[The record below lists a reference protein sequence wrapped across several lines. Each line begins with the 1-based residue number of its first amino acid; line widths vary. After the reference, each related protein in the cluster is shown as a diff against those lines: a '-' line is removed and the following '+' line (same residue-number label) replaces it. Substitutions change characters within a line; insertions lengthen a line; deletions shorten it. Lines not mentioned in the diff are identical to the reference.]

1 MFYLDFAA
9 ARLGLGALGARLGP
23 PKLGGPKSITSNP
36 LFSITKFGV
45 QVAIWAIS
53 RTKHCDK
60 VIGTTNEP
68 FTTLTFHFVCGEQLP
83 VSRYTPSL
91 STLCE
96 YV

>member
-1 MFYLDFAA
+1 MPA
-9 ARLGLGALGARLGP
+9 ARLGLGALGAPRA
-23 PKLGGPKSITSNP
+23 PKTWRPQIHNQQSF
-36 LFSITKFGV
+36 FSITKFGV

-53 RTKHCDK
+53 RSKRCDK

-68 FTTLTFHFVCGEQLP
+68 FTTLAFHLVCGEQLP